1 MNLPL
6 FIAGRYLISG
16 RRSGFASLVS
26 IVSLLGLTLGVIALI
41 VVVSVMNGFDREL
54 KQRIL
59 GVVPHTLVAGSSET
73 ELESALAEFQPVLIT
88 RFQEAQFLLVNGRAS
103 QLSTVFGI
111 DTPAESAASILPAS
125 MTSGSL
131 AALAPG
137 SEGIVLGA
145 SLARRLG
152 LRLDDQVTLILPKT
166 GASGN
171 TVRPRMAV
179 ARLVGTFAVGS
190 ELDFHLGFMHVD
202 DLVTQTGSA
211 PELRLTLADI
221 FAAPMVS
228 ASLRAKGLTVRDW
241 TDRYGD
247 FFQTVRME
255 KVMMG
260 ILLFFVVAVAAFSIV
275 SGLSMLVDSKRRDIA
290 VLRTMGMDEA
300 GIRRLFFSQGLLVTL
315 SGVGLGVLFGVPLA
329 YNVADLMSIVESLV
343 GFSIVEGTYFSQI
356 PTDPRWFDIV
366 VIVVV
371 ALGIGM
377 LATLYPSSQAARLAP
392 AEVLSYE

>member
-1 MNLPL
+1 VNLPL
-6 FIAGRYLISG
+6 FIAGRYLVSG
-16 RRSGFASLVS
+16 RTSGFASLVS
-26 IVSLLGLTLGVIALI
+26 LVSLLGLVLGVTALI

-59 GVVPHTLVAGSSET
+59 GVVPHVLVAGSSEA
-73 ELESALAEFQPVLIT
+73 EVKAALKENQPVT
-88 RFQEAQFLLVNGRAS
+88 TSRFQEAQFLLVSGRAS

-111 DTPAESAASILPAS
+111 EPVDEAAASILPEN

-137 SEGIVLGA
+137 SDGLVLGA

-152 LRLDDQVTLILPKT
+152 LRQGDQVTLILPDT
-166 GASGN
+166 GTSGA

-179 ARLVGTFAVGS
+179 ARLVGTFSVGS

-202 DLVTQTGSA
+202 DLMLQTGRP
-211 PELRLTLADI
+211 PELRLTLRDI
-221 FAAPMVS
+221 FAAPVVS
-228 ASLRAKGLTVRDW
+228 ARLRTQGLAVRDW
-241 TDRYGD
+241 SDRYGD

-260 ILLFFVVAVAAFSIV
+260 ILLFFVVTVAAFSIV

-300 GIRRLFFSQGLLVTL
+300 GIRRLFFSQGMLVTVL
-315 SGVGLGVLFGVPLA
+315 GVGLGVLLGLPLA
-329 YNVADLMSIVESLV
+329 YNVAGLMSIIESIA

-356 PTDPRWFDIV
+356 PTDPRVFDIV
-366 VIVVV
+366 VIVIV
-371 ALGIGM
+371 ATVIGM
-377 LATLYPSSQAARLAP
+377 LATLYPSMQAARLAP
-392 AEVLSYE
+392 AEVLRYE

>member
-1 MNLPL
+1 VNLPL
-6 FIAGRYLISG
+6 FIAGRYLVSG
-16 RRSGFASLVS
+16 RTSGFASLVS
-26 IVSLLGLTLGVIALI
+26 LVSLLGLVLGVTALI

-59 GVVPHTLVAGSSET
+59 GVVPHVLVAGSSEA
-73 ELESALAEFQPVLIT
+73 EVKAALKENQPVT
-88 RFQEAQFLLVNGRAS
+88 TSRFQEAQFLLVSGRAS

-111 DTPAESAASILPAS
+111 EPVDEAAASILPEN

-137 SEGIVLGA
+137 SDGLVLGA

-152 LRLDDQVTLILPKT
+152 LRQGDQVTLILPDT
-166 GASGN
+166 GTSGA

-179 ARLVGTFAVGS
+179 AHLVGTFSVGS

-202 DLVTQTGSA
+202 DLMLQTGRP
-211 PELRLTLADI
+211 PELRLTLRDI
-221 FAAPMVS
+221 FAAPVVS
-228 ASLRAKGLTVRDW
+228 ARLRTQGLAVRDW
-241 TDRYGD
+241 SDRYGD

-260 ILLFFVVAVAAFSIV
+260 ILLFFVVTVAAFSIV

-300 GIRRLFFSQGLLVTL
+300 GIRRLFFSQGMLVTVL
-315 SGVGLGVLFGVPLA
+315 GVGLGVLLGLPLA
-329 YNVADLMSIVESLV
+329 YNVAGLMSIIESIA

-356 PTDPRWFDIV
+356 PTDPRVFDIV
-366 VIVVV
+366 VIVIV
-371 ALGIGM
+371 ATVIGM
-377 LATLYPSSQAARLAP
+377 LATLYPSMQAARLAP
-392 AEVLSYE
+392 AEVLRYE